1 MGANHNGKI
10 NEALELLN
18 DAAQHKKDEILK
30 LVTNKYADFREAVE
44 STKETAGEV
53 IREGQVRVR
62 KAAKE
67 VDKNAHKNPWAF
79 IGAAAGTALLLGF
92 ILGKVS
98 NNSKE

>member
-1 MGANHNGKI
+1 MSANHNGKI

-18 DAAQHKKDEILK
+18 NAAQHKKDEILK
-30 LVTNKYADFREAVE
+30 LVTNKYADFREAIE

-53 IREGQVRVR
+53 IREGQVKAR
-62 KAAKE
+62 KAARE
-67 VDKNAHKNPWAF
+67 VDKNVRKNPWAF